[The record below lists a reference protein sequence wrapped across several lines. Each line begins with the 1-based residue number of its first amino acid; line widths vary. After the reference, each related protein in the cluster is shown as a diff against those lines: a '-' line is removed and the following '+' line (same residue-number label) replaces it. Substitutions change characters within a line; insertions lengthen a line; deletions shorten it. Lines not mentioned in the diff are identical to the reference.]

1 MDSENFFSVQGTVD
15 VGALDQG
22 AKGGKNRY
30 EITSKENSGRALSYL
45 LPTGSMSKN
54 ANDSD

>member
-1 MDSENFFSVQGTVD
+1 MQGTID

-22 AKGGKNRY
+22 AKDGKNRD
-30 EITSKENSGRALSYL
+30 EITSKEHSGRALSYL
-45 LPTGSMSKN
+45 LPTGSSMSKN